1 MIAYIPR
8 LIGQLGVG
16 CRIRHAT
23 RRFRIAKALM
33 PVGLIVT
40 SSMSLTMPAMAVTLS
55 DELYRALYLDPQ
67 ISQSAARSCQAVYEL
82 GIERAEKRLQLSANL
97 SGERDLA
104 HNFNNTFDRGE
115 TPARLRGFNQGEND
129 LFDADIEGRY
139 RLYDWGVSDNR
150 ISAERTRLA
159 ASRLSIEIELAE
171 RARELLEVL
180 VAHEHTQTEISLLGR
195 ALDELVPHLEAMEA
209 EKIGRE
215 KEIISIQSR
224 TKAETSAQLV
234 EAQTRLA
241 QAQARQESL
250 AGRVSHADIKAPE
263 SGVVSALHVK
273 TIGAV
278 VQAGTVLS
286 EIVPLESELVV
297 RAQLLPQDV
306 ADVTQDQLARISLAA
321 YDVSR
326 YGALEGRVVHVASN
340 TTQEE
345 GIPAY
350 YETMIAIPDP
360 VFATSGVT
368 PDIVPGMQV
377 TVDIIGGKRTVI
389 DYILSPIKK
398 ATEVAF
404 REK

>member
-1 MIAYIPR
+1 MALQEQIAVLQQSVEALERSITEKTAEAS
-8 LIGQLGVG
+8 IAETQT
-16 CRIRHAT
+16 RIRKQEYDLLKPLVDAGH
-23 RRFRIAKALM
+23 KPKLK
-33 PVGLIVT
+33 LIDAET
-40 SSMSLTMPAMAVTLS
+40 KWLQAQGSA
-55 DELYRALYLDPQ
+55 EL
-67 ISQSAARSCQAVYEL
+67 AR
-82 GIERAEKRLQLSANL
+82 LSA
-97 SGERDLA
+97 S
-104 HNFNNTFDRGE
+104 
-115 TPARLRGFNQGEND
+115 
-129 LFDADIEGRY
+129 
-139 RLYDWGVSDNR
+139 
-150 ISAERTRLA
+150 
-159 ASRLSIEIELAE
+159 
-171 RARELLEVL
+171 
-180 VAHEHTQTEISLLGR
+180 
-195 ALDELVPHLEAMEA
+195 AMEA

-273 TIGAV
+273 TIGAL

>member
-8 LIGQLGVG
+8 LIGQLGMG

-159 ASRLSIEIELAE
+159 
-171 RARELLEVL
+171 
-180 VAHEHTQTEISLLGR
+180 
-195 ALDELVPHLEAMEA
+195 
-209 EKIGRE
+209 
-215 KEIISIQSR
+215 
-224 TKAETSAQLV
+224 
-234 EAQTRLA
+234 

-326 YGALEGRVVHVASN
+326 YGALEGKVVHVASN

-398 ATEVAF
+398 ATGVAF